1 MRIPLR
7 AVALAIALA
16 AALAVPAAAS
26 SYDPHT
32 VLVRFRPGADPMART
47 SALGT
52 GSTVGTVHGV
62 GTRIVHVA
70 GDPAVV
76 AAALNRSPLVQ
87 YAEVD
92 RVLHASA
99 VPNDPLFGQLYG
111 LNNLGQTGG
120 TPNADINAP
129 EGWDAAGLG
138 AFPATGGVKVGLVD
152 SGVLATHEDLAGKIA
167 DCASSQEAAPVS
179 ARGITE
185 GSCADDDGH
194 GTHVAGTVAAD
205 ANNGK
210 GIAGVAFNSQLAVC
224 KALSGPF
231 GSGTD
236 SEVANCLTWAHDKGA
251 KVISMSLGGNDSAT
265 LHDAVT
271 YAWHGGD
278 AAGSV
283 LVAAAGNAGD
293 DSVDFP
299 AGYPEVVSVAATDA
313 TDARAPFSNAN
324 PKVEVTAPGVGVLS
338 TFSDGSYTQ
347 MSGTSM
353 STPVVAGVAAI
364 IWDKY
369 PTAAAG
375 DIRAKLDASVD
386 DLGPPGR
393 DPQFGFGRVNVQK
406 AAGS

>member
-7 AVALAIALA
+7 ALALASALA
-16 AALAVPAAAS
+16 AVLAAPAAAR
-26 SYDPHT
+26 YAPHT
-32 VLVRFRPGADPMART
+32 VLVRFRPGANAVART
-47 SALGT
+47 TALGM
-52 GSTVGTVHGV
+52 GSTVGTVHGL
-62 GTRIVHVA
+62 GTRIVHVD
-70 GDPAVV
+70 GD
-76 AAALNRSPLVQ
+76 AAAAAATLNRSPLVQ

-92 RVLHASA
+92 HVLHASA
-99 VPNDPLFGQLYG
+99 APNDPLFGQLYG

-120 TPNADINAP
+120 APNADINAP
-129 EGWDAAGLG
+129 EGWDAAALG
-138 AFPATGGVKVGLVD
+138 AFPSTGGVKVGLVD
-152 SGVLATHEDLAGKIA
+152 SGVLMTHEDLAGKIA
-167 DCASSQEAAPVS
+167 DCASSKETAPVS
-179 ARGITE
+179 AHGITE

-210 GIAGVAFNSQLAVC
+210 GVAGVAFNSQLSVC
-224 KALSGPF
+224 KALSGPL

-236 SEVANCLTWAHDKGA
+236 SEVANCVTWAHDKGA
-251 KVISMSLGGNDSAT
+251 KVISMSLGGNDSPL
-265 LHDAVT
+265 LHAAVA

-283 LVAAAGNAGD
+283 LLAAGGNAGD
-293 DSVDFP
+293 SSVDFP

-313 TDARAPFSNAN
+313 TDARAPFSNVN
-324 PKVEVTAPGVGVLS
+324 PDIEVTAPGVDVLS
-338 TFSDGSYTQ
+338 TFSDGGYAQ

-369 PTAAAG
+369 PTAAAS
-375 DIRAKLDASVD
+375 DIRAKLDVSVD

-393 DPQFGFGRVNVQK
+393 DPEFGFGRVDLLK